1 MEKFGTKEENSLTVL
16 KHFVCSAAPHKT
28 LCPGILLSCS
38 LLPLHNEWV
47 QWLERGSVNAAE
59 IECYCVNANIAIAR
73 PRIQIITEWPGRRGG
88 RLMPTDTVTAAA
100 ANSESD
106 SGCQPGPA

>member
-59 IECYCVNANIAIAR
+59 IECYSVNANIAIAR
-73 PRIQIITEWPGRRGG
+73 PPAPDSDHYRVAQPAWR
-88 RLMPTDTVTAAA
+88 PTDAHRYGDCRGRQLRVRLRL
-100 ANSESD
+100 
-106 SGCQPGPA
+106 PA